1 MKPALAITAGLAAL
15 SASPAV
21 ASDRAEAL
29 VGAFQRWCLSAAP
42 SYDGL
47 EARAAGA
54 GLAVEHSDSTNT
66 PDEGLVK
73 TKLWTVANDP
83 TGVYSLSDGFALN
96 KGKAVTVCELAA
108 DDAGG
113 DDMLQALSRAD
124 RLGAPLSTRNS
135 DDGLQRL
142 TEFKSAYPHA
152 SILLADGTPQH
163 AGGVILNIIEVR
175 EPGR

>member
-47 EARAAGA
+47 ETRATQA
-54 GLAVEHSDSTNT
+54 GLMVEHSDSTNT

-96 KGKAVTVCELAA
+96 KGKAVTVCELSAQDAA
-108 DDAGG
+108 G
-113 DDMLQALSRAD
+113 DDLLQALSRTD
-124 RLGAPLSTRNS
+124 RLGAPVGARTSE
-135 DDGLQRL
+135 DGVQRL
-142 TEFKSAYPHA
+142 TEFKSAYPHS